1 MTVEPLVSKPANRA
15 NAFGVLR
22 LLLASLVIVSHV
34 PEMMDGNRH
43 REILTQIFGTLSFGD
58 FAVNGFFLLSGA
70 LIATSMDRSRSVGSY
85 IAKRI
90 LRIYPAFALCSVVCV
105 LILAPAVGGLFVSG
119 IPSGIAKMLFRIAIL
134 STPSLP
140 PAFDGLPYPLLNGAA
155 WTIRF
160 EFGCYLLIIILAK
173 LGILKSS
180 IKTSFLTMAVVLF
193 YAVCVAGGWRYLGY
207 VYAADAL
214 RTGSPIDVSRLVG
227 LFLAGA
233 TFRQWLPRLHPT
245 PGRLLVAA
253 CMLSVSFLNPITV
266 VVGFAT
272 AGAYLLFG
280 GGIILGHTV
289 LARVN
294 NDPDISYGMYLYA
307 WPLTN
312 LLIWIDQGFSV
323 FAIVTMTWIGAALL
337 GWVSWRVIER
347 PALALVR
354 GGKAAT
360 VQDTSSPIPL

>member
-1 MTVEPLVSKPANRA
+1 MEPLDSKPANRA
-15 NAFGVLR
+15 NAFGALR

-34 PEMMDGNRH
+34 PEMMDGDRH
-43 REILTQIFGTLSFGD
+43 REILTRIFGTLSFGE

-70 LIATSMDRSRSVGSY
+70 LIATSMDRSRSVRAY
-85 IAKRI
+85 ITKRI
-90 LRIYPAFALCSVVCV
+90 LRIYPAFAVCSVLCV
-105 LILAPAVGGLFVSG
+105 LILAPAVGGLFVG
-119 IPSGIAKMLFRIAIL
+119 GVPLGIAKMLLRIAVL

-140 PAFDGLPYPLLNGAA
+140 HAFDGLPYALLNGAA

-160 EFGCYLLIIILAK
+160 EFGCYLLVILLYK
-173 LGILKSS
+173 LGIIKSS
-180 IKTSFLTMAVVLF
+180 IKTGLLTFSIILF
-193 YAVCVAGGWRYLGY
+193 YTVCVAGGWRYLGY
-207 VYAADAL
+207 VYAADAF
-214 RTGSPIDVSRLVG
+214 RTGSPIDVLRLAG

-233 TFRQWLPRLHPT
+233 TVRQWLPRLNPT

-253 CMLSVSFLNPITV
+253 CVLSASFLHPVTV
-266 VVGFAT
+266 VLGFAT

-312 LLIWIDQGFSV
+312 LLIWVDQGFSV
-323 FAIVTMTWIGAALL
+323 FAITAMTWIGAALL
-337 GWVSWRVIER
+337 GWASWHVIER
-347 PALALVR
+347 PALAIGR
-354 GGKAAT
+354 RDKAAT
-360 VQDTSSPIPL
+360 VPSVPSAMPM